1 MRWVGFL
8 QRVPPLCCV
17 WLLTW
22 VLCRASMVALSCYS
36 GFTVGDQAS
45 PQAVLGPP
53 FRSMCI
59 ACALAAALA
68 LSARVCSFDKLQ
80 ATWRW

>member
-1 MRWVGFL
+1 
-8 QRVPPLCCV
+8 
-17 WLLTW
+17 
-22 VLCRASMVALSCYS
+22 MVALSCYS